1 MHINYWH
8 NKDFKKFENFVSKYH
23 NKMVNLDY
31 IINITNPNLVQ
42 NFTNYLVEKTLKTV
56 RVFK

>member
-23 NKMVNLDY
+23 NKIVNLDY
-31 IINITNPNLVQ
+31 IINIKILI
-42 NFTNYLVEKTLKTV
+42 
-56 RVFK
+56 